1 MLTACGTTT
10 ENQDK
15 GISEDSHYPVELV
28 NYTKADGGSEWQ
40 EKTQIYPEEPKR
52 VLANTRPAAE
62 LMLHLG
68 LKDRI
73 AGVGATFGK
82 PDDSVS
88 EEFDTL
94 NALGEDYINKE
105 TALSV
110 DPDLI
115 YGRGGLFENQDWGN
129 GTVDAL
135 NEMGIPTYVLE
146 TSLPDA
152 TYDTVYD
159 DIDNL
164 AQIFNVKE
172 AGEAFKKELQDRQ
185 AALAES
191 IATVDGSHTFAYL
204 HMSDPTDV
212 TVYSA
217 YGESFFNHSFELIN
231 LENIF
236 KDVQGD
242 VSKETLIEADPDII
256 IVPDW
261 STYEEGVTSD
271 DMVNGVLNGPQLSS
285 MQAVKNKQV
294 YAVDYNYMF
303 SYGYQTLTGMELLA
317 DEIYGPAE
325 SK

>member
-15 GISEDSHYPVELV
+15 GNSEDSHYPVELV

-115 YGRGGLFENQDWGN
+115 NGRGGLFENQDWGN

-185 AALAES
+185 AALA
-191 IATVDGSHTFAYL
+191 
-204 HMSDPTDV
+204 
-212 TVYSA
+212 
-217 YGESFFNHSFELIN
+217 
-231 LENIF
+231 
-236 KDVQGD
+236 
-242 VSKETLIEADPDII
+242 
-256 IVPDW
+256 
-261 STYEEGVTSD
+261 
-271 DMVNGVLNGPQLSS
+271 
-285 MQAVKNKQV
+285 
-294 YAVDYNYMF
+294 
-303 SYGYQTLTGMELLA
+303 
-317 DEIYGPAE
+317 
-325 SK
+325 